1 MLGLGAIAALIFI
14 FLSITPVQKRAFRT
28 WYKSGT
34 WVAPVVAVAVIAPST
49 ALGVKVYRVRKQKA
63 YMAAIAQQV
72 ATGPTI
78 LLLPRADWKPVDPSK
93 INLWGRLAEAL
104 PHDEPISL
112 ELFGSETEIA
122 FALHG
127 SENGVRAAL
136 TQIKA
141 EWPGVQRRDTSD
153 DPAQPPEGWVGYWC
167 ECAPATWDKPISP
180 LTTDPLRGAIV
191 ELNGV
196 VGQGRGLLQILAK
209 HDYGTKR
216 KVGQRAVAAR
226 GEGQQ
231 VPHAG
236 VKALRTKEARELE
249 SRFDRNFLQVTV
261 RAVGMA
267 DTPERAQ
274 GIARGLARAV
284 CASYGPQN
292 PVKVAKEGQGD
303 LTATQ
308 QRAFGKMQAWAD
320 TELASLAHLV
330 GSDMLTVAPRLK
342 VASAKS
348 LPVSPAMRVI
358 PTDTLARFAEE
369 VR

>member
-1 MLGLGAIAALIFI
+1 
-14 FLSITPVQKRAFRT
+14 V
-28 WYKSGT
+28 
-34 WVAPVVAVAVIAPST
+34 
-49 ALGVKVYRVRKQKA
+49 
-63 YMAAIAQQV
+63 
-72 ATGPTI
+72 
-78 LLLPRADWKPVDPSK
+78 
-93 INLWGRLAEAL
+93 
-104 PHDEPISL
+104 
-112 ELFGSETEIA
+112 
-122 FALHG
+122 
-127 SENGVRAAL
+127 
-136 TQIKA
+136 
-141 EWPGVQRRDTSD
+141 
-153 DPAQPPEGWVGYWC
+153 
-167 ECAPATWDKPISP
+167 P

-249 SRFDRNFLQVTV
+249 NRFDRNFLQVTV

-292 PVKVAKEGQGD
+292 PVKVVKEGQGD

-330 GSDMLTVAPRLK
+330 GSDMLTVAPRLL